1 MKQLPNQNN
10 KSTVPRGQNKGKRLL
25 TKLKEV
31 KIHGP
36 EDFAANIDLYLSGEK
51 RIDDNLH

>member
-1 MKQLPNQNN
+1 M
-10 KSTVPRGQNKGKRLL
+10 PRGQNKGKRLL